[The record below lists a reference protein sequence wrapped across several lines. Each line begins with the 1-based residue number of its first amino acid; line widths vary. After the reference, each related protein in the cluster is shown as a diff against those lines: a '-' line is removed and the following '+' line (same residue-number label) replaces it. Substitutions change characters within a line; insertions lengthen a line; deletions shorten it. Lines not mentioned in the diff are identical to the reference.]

1 MKRFIPRL
9 SYANV
14 TATLALFIALGGGA
28 YAAFSLPRNSVGSAQ
43 LRKGAVRTRE
53 IRDRSIKLRDVS
65 GATRKALTGKQGPA
79 GLPGSPGAP
88 AVRLFASTNSAGAF
102 VRGNATSGGRTGL
115 GTYTVGFA
123 QDVGACTYVATL
135 GSTDASAVPPGRVT
149 VNDADGK
156 VGVQTFDP
164 AGSPAD
170 LPFHLIVAC

>member
-1 MKRFIPRL
+1 MKRFIPHL

-43 LRKGAVRTRE
+43 LRKGAVRSRE

-65 GATRKALTGKQGPA
+65 VATRKALTGKQGPA
-79 GLPGSPGAP
+79 GPPGSPGTP
-88 AVRLFASTNSAGAF
+88 AVRLFAAVNGAGAF

-123 QDVGACTYVATL
+123 QDVSACTYAATL
-135 GSTDASAVPPGRVT
+135 GSTDASTVPPGRVA
-149 VNDADGK
+149 VNDAGGK

-164 AGSPAD
+164 AGNPAD